1 MKSLLTFKE
10 WFKVGLY
17 SKYISKAKYFPINKC
32 KIKLWMQ
39 LYIYISRSLHW
50 NEVLRVVLRKLV
62 VLKMSPLRI
71 LVQFINSK
79 THKSKEQ
86 LYCCLFTE
94 KGLWWLLFTGRP
106 LAHWKSNHSSPIYDI
121 RTIIKKKTL
130 IKIPCN
136 RRLKLIYFL
145 AVLEAFWT
153 SLSVIHYYMAD
164 KAVKKELPSAVTY
177 LSLGF

>member
-1 MKSLLTFKE
+1 MTFPHGVKKRCHNRGVKIWVRLMKSLLTFKE

-32 KIKLWMQ
+32 KIKLCMQ

-62 VLKMSPLRI
+62 VVKMSPLRI

-86 LYCCLFTE
+86 LYCCLVTE
-94 KGLWWLLFTGRP
+94 KGLWWLLFRGCP
-106 LAHWKSNHSSPIYDI
+106 LAHWKSNHSSPIYKNYYKEKN
-121 RTIIKKKTL
+121 TYQ
-130 IKIPCN
+130 N
-136 RRLKLIYFL
+136 
-145 AVLEAFWT
+145 
-153 SLSVIHYYMAD
+153 SL
-164 KAVKKELPSAVTY
+164 
-177 LSLGF
+177 